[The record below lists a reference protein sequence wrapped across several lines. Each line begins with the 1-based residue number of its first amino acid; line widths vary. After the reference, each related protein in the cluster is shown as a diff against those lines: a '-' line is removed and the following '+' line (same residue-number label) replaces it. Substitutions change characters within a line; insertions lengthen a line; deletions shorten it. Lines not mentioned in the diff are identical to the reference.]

1 MALKLGV
8 VTYFHSEMLWEKA
21 WELVQGCR
29 ECTDLQSRTVPGTWL
44 HTEPHSHRHLAA
56 GDSFLVRDPL
66 GFDQS
71 ALQTRH
77 SSFIYSFGE
86 RSSKD
91 EYWPRLTRH
100 FSAVHCREAR
110 EHDGPGGRQFP
121 SLHQRQMGTTGS
133 HICTRFGSANQ
144 NQILDSQEA
153 STFLWRLEIPQIS

>member
-29 ECTDLQSRTVPGTWL
+29 ECTDLQYRTVPGTWL
-44 HTEPHSHRHLAA
+44 HTEPHSHCHLAA
-56 GDSFLVRDPL
+56 GDNFLVRDPL

-77 SSFIYSFGE
+77 SSFIYSFAE
-86 RSSKD
+86 RNSKD
-91 EYWPRLTRH
+91 ECWPRAYMPFQCCALQGSH
-100 FSAVHCREAR
+100 
-110 EHDGPGGRQFP
+110 GPGGRQLP
-121 SLHQRQMGTTGS
+121 SLHQRQVGTTGS
-133 HICTRFGSANQ
+133 HICTRSGSANQ

-153 STFLWRLEIPQIS
+153 STFLWRLESPKIS